1 MKTTKARQSAR
12 GQDCTLR
19 VSGYMGCSD
28 TDTTV
33 LAHAPCRD
41 DGKGFKSPD
50 LWAAFGC
57 FNCHTLIDDLTS
69 HLTPLERAQ
78 GWLRGIYETQR
89 AQGVFDMSFRIQL
102 EK

>member
-1 MKTTKARQSAR
+1 MTKKERNAAR

-19 VSGYMGCSD
+19 ISGYQSCAD

-50 LWAAFGC
+50 RWAAFAC
-57 FNCHTLIDDLTS
+57 SKCHDIIDGRAGIKVRIS
-69 HLTPLERAQ
+69 NEEKLEA
-78 GWLRGIYETQR
+78 WLRGIYETQKILN
-89 AQGVFDMSFRIQL
+89 VFGEMKS
-102 EK
+102 